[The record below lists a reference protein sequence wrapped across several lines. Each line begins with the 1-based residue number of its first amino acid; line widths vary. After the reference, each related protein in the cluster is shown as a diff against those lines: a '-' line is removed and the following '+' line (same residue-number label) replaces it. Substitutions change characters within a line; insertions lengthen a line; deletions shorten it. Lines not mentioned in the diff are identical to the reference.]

1 MLLAN
6 GKMLILMFEKDIML
20 TKKFQELF
28 NGTTINQN
36 RVDASVKICK
46 ETSISFA
53 KWVIDKHKEY
63 PEHILIYDKLFEFY
77 EKEQETKSKVM
88 IPPKQKADELFRKVG
103 MLMDLKHSEILEVLD
118 FLLETKSIQE
128 DIKAVDLKYW
138 EAVRTEAK
146 KIK

>member
-1 MLLAN
+1 
-6 GKMLILMFEKDIML
+6 ML

-46 ETSISFA
+46 ETSIHFA
-53 KWVIDKHKEY
+53 EWVVEKHKEY
-63 PEHILIYDKLFEFY
+63 PEHILRYDKLFDLY
-77 EKEQETKSKVM
+77 EKEQKSKNKGM

-103 MLMDLKHSEILEVLD
+103 MLIDLKHSEILEVLD
-118 FLLETKSIQE
+118 FLLETKIISENIE
-128 DIKAVDLKYW
+128 AGDLKYW
-138 EAVRTEAK
+138 EAVRVEAK

>member
-1 MLLAN
+1 MN
-6 GKMLILMFEKDIML
+6 L

-46 ETSISFA
+46 ETSIDFA
-53 KWVIDKHKEY
+53 EWVIEKHKEY
-63 PEHILIYDKLFEFY
+63 PEHILRYDKLFNLY
-77 EKEQETKSKVM
+77 EKEQESKSKGM
-88 IPPKQKADELFRKVG
+88 IPPKQKADELFRKLS

-118 FLLETKSIQE
+118 FLLETKIFQ
-128 DIKAVDLKYW
+128 DNIKNKDLEYW
-138 EAVRTEAK
+138 EAVRFESK

>member
-1 MLLAN
+1 
-6 GKMLILMFEKDIML
+6 ML

-46 ETSISFA
+46 ETSIHFA
-53 KWVIDKHKEY
+53 EWVIEKHKEY
-63 PEHILIYDKLFEFY
+63 PEHILRYDKLFDLY
-77 EKEQETKSKVM
+77 EKEQEAKNKDM
-88 IPPKQKADELFRKVG
+88 MPPKEKADELFRKIG

-118 FLLETKSIQE
+118 FLIETKIIQE
-128 DIKAVDLKYW
+128 NIKKEDLQYW
-138 EAVRTEAK
+138 QEVRVEAK

>member
-1 MLLAN
+1 
-6 GKMLILMFEKDIML
+6 ML

-46 ETSISFA
+46 ETSMGFA
-53 KWVIDKHKEY
+53 EWVVGKHKEY
-63 PEHILIYDKLFEFY
+63 PEHILIYDRLFAIY
-77 EKEQETKSKVM
+77 EKEQEKKLNSM

-103 MLMDLKHSEILEVLD
+103 MLIDLKHSEILEVLD
-118 FLLETKSIQE
+118 FLLETKAIQE
-128 DIKAVDLKYW
+128 NIKAEDLEYW
-138 EAVRTEAK
+138 EEVRVEAK

>member
-1 MLLAN
+1 
-6 GKMLILMFEKDIML
+6 ML

-46 ETSISFA
+46 ETSIDFA
-53 KWVIDKHKEY
+53 EWVVEKRKEY
-63 PEHILIYDKLFEFY
+63 PEHILRYDKLFDLY
-77 EKEQETKSKVM
+77 EREQEAKNKGM
-88 IPPKQKADELFRKVG
+88 IPPKQKADELFRKIG

-118 FLLETKSIQE
+118 FLLETKTIQE
-128 DIKAVDLKYW
+128 NIKAGDLQYW
-138 EAVRTEAK
+138 EEVRVEAK

>member
-1 MLLAN
+1 M
-6 GKMLILMFEKDIML
+6 KI
-20 TKKFQELF
+20 TKQFQELF

-36 RVDASVKICK
+36 RVDGAVKICK

-53 KWVIDKHKEY
+53 EWIVKKQKEY
-63 PEHILIYDKLFEFY
+63 PEAILRYDKLFDLY
-77 EKEQETKSKVM
+77 EKEQQGIIEPM

-118 FLLETKSIQE
+118 FLLETKIISL
-128 DIKAVDLKYW
+128 DLKAGELEYW
-138 EAVRTEAK
+138 ELVRVEAN

>member
-1 MLLAN
+1 
-6 GKMLILMFEKDIML
+6 MFEKDIML

-63 PEHILIYDKLFEFY
+63 PEHILRYDKLFEFY
-77 EKEQETKSKVM
+77 EKEQETKSKGM

-118 FLLETKSIQE
+118 FLIETKIIS
-128 DIKAVDLKYW
+128 DDLKAGELEYW

-146 KIK
+146 KIE